1 MKKNLTKNIGWKL
14 LSVLLAVLTWFVV
27 VNQVDPIVTTT
38 ISGIEVEILNPEAIT
53 GQGKVFEVTGNKT
66 ISIRVNAKKTDLGQ
80 IRATDFHAYVDMRYS
95 YGTSENQQAAQIRI
109 EVVNNRSIIDESSIE
124 FRGEDVL
131 YFTTEN
137 VTSRS
142 IPVEI
147 DQSGE
152 LGDTYHLENLA
163 CTPSE
168 VTVTA
173 PESVMAKVSKVV
185 AQIDLYAL
193 NSDTSEIT
201 AAPKVLDAN
210 GDEVVSDDLTISSD
224 SVTISASL
232 LHTSRIPISVAGVS
246 GTPADGYQYRDYS
259 LSEDSVVVAGPRSEL
274 SNITNILIPA
284 ERLSVDGAQGDTTV
298 SINLTEYLPEGVQI
312 VDGSSTLEVKLSVE
326 AMKTRQYA
334 IETKNINLENQ
345 SDQYE
350 YLLQANT
357 VSVSLTALGKDLDI
371 LQASQLVASID
382 VGGYGP
388 GTYRLPVSL
397 ALSAGYT
404 LKDTPMTAVVIK
416 EKGTTTPSSSVEES
430 TEDTTQESKET
441 ETEEATP

>member
-1 MKKNLTKNIGWKL
+1 
-14 LSVLLAVLTWFVV
+14 
-27 VNQVDPIVTTT
+27 
-38 ISGIEVEILNPEAIT
+38 
-53 GQGKVFEVTGNKT
+53 
-66 ISIRVNAKKTDLGQ
+66 
-80 IRATDFHAYVDMRYS
+80 
-95 YGTSENQQAAQIRI
+95 
-109 EVVNNRSIIDESSIE
+109 
-124 FRGEDVL
+124 
-131 YFTTEN
+131 
-137 VTSRS
+137 
-142 IPVEI
+142 
-147 DQSGE
+147 
-152 LGDTYHLENLA
+152 
-163 CTPSE
+163 
-168 VTVTA
+168 
-173 PESVMAKVSKVV
+173 MAKVSKVV

-201 AAPKVLDAN
+201 AVPKVLDAN

-357 VSVSLTALGKDLDI
+357 VSVSLTALGEDLDI

-416 EKGTTTPSSSVEES
+416 EKGTTTPSSSVEEC

>member
-66 ISIRVNAKKTDLGQ
+66 ISIRVNAKQTDLGQ

-201 AAPKVLDAN
+201 AVPKVLDAN

-357 VSVSLTALGKDLDI
+357 VSVSLTALGEDLDI

-404 LKDTPMTAVVIK
+404 LKDTPMTAVLIK
-416 EKGTTTPSSSVEES
+416 EKSTATPSSSVEES